1 MFGMGIE
8 LEAYEACQTCDRS
21 TEPADVHAEQKLPAV
36 IREAGEQ
43 ERRRYIAYDLTHR
56 RADQKLAPM
65 QQALQ
70 QRFDR
75 VHTRKISRENEE
87 AHKGEQQP
95 EIRRQQ
101 PRPVK
106 DKQHKDH

>member
-21 TEPADVHAEQKLPAV
+21 TEPADVHAEQQPSAV
-36 IREAGEQ
+36 IRETGEQ

-56 RADQKLAPM
+56 RADQQLSPA
-65 QQALQ
+65 QQVLQ
-70 QRFDR
+70 QCLYR
-75 VHTRKISRENEE
+75 VHPRKISRENEE